1 MPGYL
6 EFVSVFGIHNH
17 FREPRFSGF
26 RDQCSFTKNTKLEVD
41 SLGRSGRQFQL
52 CWNLKA
58 PGKWTEVG
66 TLTPGSEKWSVRQ
79 GAFHHQFD
87 VENGTTLWIITKPGL
102 DIKDRIQDVTGK
114 SGNEED
120 RRFTNPE
127 QCMRSSFAIHLLIGH
142 WATEKWRQYF
152 QWLEDKIEDE
162 TFLLVYDA
170 RGPGHSKQLYSSCN
184 LQRAQEL
191 EEQTNEA
198 TMALQGNA
206 DVLTSLGNFY
216 KALSESDDF
225 PLRKSCSSDIGAFLR
240 QVDNFIYD
248 SNMQIA
254 RGKLLAQTVAA
265 RKTIILQHLQSQ
277 ATEKMESL
285 TLSMQRDSTTVRIIG
300 TMTFLYLPGTFV
312 SVSES
317 RPSVN
322 ATLINDF
329 DRPSSAPTS

>member
-254 RGKLLAQTVAA
+254 RG
-265 RKTIILQHLQSQ
+265 
-277 ATEKMESL
+277 
-285 TLSMQRDSTTVRIIG
+285 